1 MIFIFPLE
9 ILSFYI
15 ALRDGVKVLYVKDS
29 VRAACDTP
37 FNPGKSVVIDKCGTL
52 ALNTDFLYY

>member
-1 MIFIFPLE
+1 MDKNRVAPW
-9 ILSFYI
+9 
-15 ALRDGVKVLYVKDS
+15 DGVKVLYVKDS